1 MVTNIDKEVDL
12 LPNFCQHAGKVL
24 LSADWAGGIT
34 HIEQCFEGGPA
45 EFRKVL
51 SKYAIECGFQFR
63 FRKNVSRE
71 EPKLRKKE
79 REEELERL
87 LRLLRRA
94 SRRPTVAVA
103 PSPHR
108 RSHHCTAEKKM
119 ASSSIDNTNLRLKQ
133 RFCTC
138 GRIASM
144 RIVRT
149 NANGNKGRVY
159 FVCPRKYDSND
170 HDNYFRWFADD
181 DDDDITSSI
190 RANADDDDI
199 TSRLGEHDRRLQ
211 RIENILKAVTYVI
224 VFCVFLYFFM

>member
-1 MVTNIDKEVDL
+1 MK
-12 LPNFCQHAGKVL
+12 
-24 LSADWAGGIT
+24 
-34 HIEQCFEGGPA
+34 
-45 EFRKVL
+45 
-51 SKYAIECGFQFR
+51 
-63 FRKNVSRE
+63 
-71 EPKLRKKE
+71 
-79 REEELERL
+79 
-87 LRLLRRA
+87 
-94 SRRPTVAVA
+94 
-103 PSPHR
+103 
-108 RSHHCTAEKKM
+108 KKM

-133 RFCTC
+133 RFCNC

-170 HDNYFRWFADD
+170 HCNYFRWFTDD
-181 DDDDITSSI
+181 DDDDITSSV

-224 VFCVFLYFFM
+224 VF

>member
-1 MVTNIDKEVDL
+1 MS
-12 LPNFCQHAGKVL
+12 GKNQ
-24 LSADWAGGIT
+24 SC
-34 HIEQCFEGGPA
+34 ERRREG
-45 EFRKVL
+45 RRV
-51 SKYAIECGFQFR
+51 
-63 FRKNVSRE
+63 RE
-71 EPKLRKKE
+71 
-79 REEELERL
+79 
-87 LRLLRRA
+87 A
-94 SRRPTVAVA
+94 A
-103 PSPHR
+103 PSAPSCIPSAHR
-108 RSHHCTAEKKM
+108 RSRPVAPPSQSPLSCPYEKKM

-170 HDNYFRWFADD
+170 HCNYFRWFADD

-199 TSRLGEHDRRLQ
+199 TSRLGKHDRRLQ